1 MNRKII
7 IGILLGTIAGVLDV
21 IPMVLQK
28 LTWDAN
34 FSAFSMW
41 VVVGFLISI
50 SELRIP
56 TVLKGILTSFL
67 VLLPCAI
74 IIGSKEPMSLVP
86 IGIMTLVLGGILGIS
101 IEKFGKK
108 T

>member
-7 IGILLGTIAGVLDV
+7 IGILLGVVAGILDV
-21 IPMVLQK
+21 IPMVLQE

-34 FSAFSMW
+34 ISAFSMW

-56 TVLKGILTSFL
+56 AVLKGILTSLL